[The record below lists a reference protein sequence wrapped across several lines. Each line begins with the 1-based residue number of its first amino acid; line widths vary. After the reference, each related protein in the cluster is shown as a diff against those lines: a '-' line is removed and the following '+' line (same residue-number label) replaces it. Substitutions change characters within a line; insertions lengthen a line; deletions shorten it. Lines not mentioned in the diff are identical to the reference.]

1 MSMDAERRFA
11 VVFDTNVLL
20 SSTLWDWSVSQKL
33 LHKIIMA
40 DVSIFSSTEIIEEY
54 QKVLHRDFE
63 YSEDEINEI
72 MTILLS
78 FVKLVNPEEK
88 VNIVKDDPDDNK
100 IIECALASASS
111 YVVTYDNHLLK
122 LKEFRGIKIVTPEEM
137 IDILDSS

>member
-1 MSMDAERRFA
+1 MN

-33 LHKIIMA
+33 LHKMIIA

-54 QKVLHRDFE
+54 QKVIRRDFE

-78 FVKLVNPEEK
+78 FVKLINPKEK
-88 VNIVKDDPDDNK
+88 VNVVKDDPDDNK
-100 IIECALASASS
+100 IIECAIASASD
-111 YVVTYDNHLLK
+111 YLVTYDTHLLK
-122 LKEFRGIKIVTPEEM
+122 LKEFRKMKIITPEEM
-137 IDILDSS
+137 IDIIDSAQET